1 MEAIRPSAKARR
13 RRPRPLPSLGLLVAS
28 TVLAGAAAL
37 QAPTSPAVFSDGRYC
52 GQASACPNR
61 SRGGP
66 LHLLRDDGAE
76 DQGGENPQRDVMGR
90 LSRRRGDRIGGLHDH
105 DEPAGVASYFRR
117 RPRIRKRR
125 LVREKWDELRA
136 AAASRRRRRLAG
148 RLSRSSG
155 ALRSI
160 EEQVG
165 VVDRLDRRI
174 DKGVGNSGGD
184 GGEITD
190 FDEPSV
196 DAARAKIGVLR
207 TRIRLRR
214 EALAELERL
223 IAEVKTELRRAA
235 WQGKGGKD
243 SEYTRR
249 TSFLYGQPTAWELSN
264 PTATVTPSDELDNA
278 GDIDVM
284 MNEQRLLA
292 LNEDWKR
299 SRIRLSSEATEN
311 EEAERRK
318 EQDDEGLRR
327 IFNRYRRTSP
337 DYLTASDI
345 SDLVGGEAQ
354 AKRIIELVDNNGDG
368 RIDFAEFSSMMTA
381 NWEKARS
388 VGGDGPDGDGRGG
401 DIDDE
406 QLSLMQRRRLDVQN
420 SILQDR
426 IRLQRLER
434 AILCLEDD
442 APPDEGGIIATS
454 YAVAERQAKKFVNT
468 FGLST
473 SVLLRKLDRVSSR
486 TGRNNRDYGSVRD
499 YVVEMSAAG
508 LRIVTDLARNPGQLA
523 YVVDPDV
530 PALVP
535 HIPAILGRLDRLESH
550 VTPILSGVLN
560 NKRHLRSIEPYL
572 DVILERFDDI
582 EPHLPWILEHIDT
595 LAPYT
600 GLLLRHI
607 DELLLYAAVDEYEAE
622 ADGSDGKGNYA
633 FAEQLLPYLE
643 VYVSQLDLV
652 GPHLPLLRPHLPLLL
667 KHNRIR
673 ILSPHVGALFAKG
686 YKDLSGEWDAS
697 ASICWSIG
705 TRCLTKLGHKNSP
718 VILSWLTSK
727 QRRRTWIYS
736 SSTSDGPFG
745 YPSCR
750 ASSSRCPVRLDS
762 SRF

>member
-1 MEAIRPSAKARR
+1 MAATRPSAKARR
-13 RRPRPLPSLGLLVAS
+13 RRTRPSLGLLVACA
-28 TVLAGAAAL
+28 VLAAGAAAL
-37 QAPTSPAVFSDGRYC
+37 RAPTGP
-52 GQASACPNR
+52 ASAFPDVCSRGGRASAPSDR
-61 SRGGP
+61 GRGGP
-66 LHLLRDDGAE
+66 LHLLLRDGGAE
-76 DQGGENPQRDVMGR
+76 DRGE
-90 LSRRRGDRIGGLHDH
+90 HH
-105 DEPAGVASYFRR
+105 EPAGVASYFRR
-117 RPRIRKRR
+117 RPGRVRKRR
-125 LVREKWDELRA
+125 LVREKWDELRTA
-136 AAASRRRRRLAG
+136 AADRRRRRLAG
-148 RLSRSSG
+148 RVSRSSG

-165 VVDRLDRRI
+165 IVDRLDRRI
-174 DKGVGNSGGD
+174 DAGVGNARTAGGGD
-184 GGEITD
+184 DGEMAD
-190 FDEPSV
+190 LDEPSV

-235 WQGKGGKD
+235 WQGKGGGD
-243 SEYTRR
+243 SGYTRR

-264 PTATVTPSDELDNA
+264 PTAMATPSDELDRA
-278 GDIDVM
+278 GDVDVM
-284 MNEQRLLA
+284 MNERRLQS

-299 SRIRLSSEATEN
+299 RRIRLSSERTEI
-311 EEAERRK
+311 EEAEWRK
-318 EQDDEGLRR
+318 EQAEVGLRR

-354 AKRIIELVDNNGDG
+354 ARRIIELVDNNGDG
-368 RIDFAEFSSMMTA
+368 RIDFAEFSAMMAA

-388 VGGDGPDGDGRGG
+388 DAEGGPDGDGSAGE
-401 DIDDE
+401 IDDE
-406 QLSLMQRRRLDVQN
+406 QLGLMQRRRLDVQN

-442 APPDEGGIIATS
+442 APPDGGGLVATS
-454 YAVAERQAKKFVNT
+454 YAVAERQARKFVNT

-499 YVVEMSAAG
+499 YVVEMTAAG

-607 DELLLYAAVDEYEAE
+607 DELLLYAAVDEYEAG
-622 ADGSDGKGNYA
+622 ADGSGGGGNYA

-686 YKDLSGEWDAS
+686 YKDLSGESGRRLAR
-697 ASICWSIG
+697 ACVIFALTHEHFR
-705 TRCLTKLGHKNSP
+705 TRNNLPRNLA
-718 VILSWLTSK
+718 
-727 QRRRTWIYS
+727 RRS
-736 SSTSDGPFG
+736 QQ
-745 YPSCR
+745 
-750 ASSSRCPVRLDS
+750 
-762 SRF
+762 